1 VYQKILVPYDSSKPS
16 EKALNHAVSIARI
29 VSDKKKCQVV
39 LLHVIAEYP
48 FSPYIDRPVR
58 SPKTGETVTL
68 SRYIREVYD
77 MMIENAKDSLNK
89 KKDEVMKTTG
99 VDIRT
104 EVAAGNVA
112 DTVIEFAQ
120 KEKADLII
128 IGNVG
133 LSGLSKLKTL
143 GSVSRAVS
151 ERASCPVM
159 IIH

>member
-1 VYQKILVPYDSSKPS
+1 MYQKILVPYDSSKPS
-16 EKALNHAVSIARI
+16 EKALEHAVSIAKL
-29 VSDKKKCQVV
+29 VNGKKKCQIV
-39 LLHVIAEYP
+39 LLHVIADYP

-68 SRYIREVYD
+68 TRYIREVYD
-77 MMIENAKDSLNK
+77 MMIESATHTLAKK
-89 KKDEVMKTTG
+89 RDEVMKASG
-99 VDIRT
+99 VDLRI
-104 EVAAGNVA
+104 EVSAGNVA
-112 DTVIEFAQ
+112 DTIIAVAQ
-120 KEKADLII
+120 KESVDIII

-143 GSVSRAVS
+143 GSVSRAIS